1 MSTAT
6 TIPTIGRYTL
16 TAGTVDLTVKP
27 SETFILARRLLGDDY
42 HDEYTYRL
50 VNDHDRVLWLSTLT
64 YPKNSEKPPKWVYTG
79 MVDLKTGAVRLTTKS
94 AFPATAT
101 RVKVANRVLMALF
114 AGRAADVEKAGWTV
128 TAEVVNELPDR
139 F

>member
-1 MSTAT
+1 MSAT

-27 SETFILARRLLGDDY
+27 SETFVLARRLLGDDY
-42 HDEYTYRL
+42 YDEYTYRI
-50 VNDHDRVLWLSTLT
+50 VNDNDRVLWLSTLT
-64 YPKNSEKPPKWVYTG
+64 APTKGDKPPRWVYTG

-94 AFPATAT
+94 AFPAHAT
-101 RVKVANRVLMALF
+101 RVKVADRVLRALF
-114 AGRAADVEKAGWTV
+114 AGRGGEIEKAGWTV
-128 TAEVVNELPDR
+128 TAEVVKELPDR